1 MKLSLIFFFKKK
13 KKIPFLSTKILAG
26 AYFCESSKLKRFAG
40 TYFCKF
46 GENLQ
51 NSQKFP
57 TIRYTESWC
66 DITTQIEHVI
76 S

>member
-1 MKLSLIFFFKKK
+1 MKLNLFLFFQKN
-13 KKIPFLSTKILAG
+13 PLLSTKILAG
-26 AYFCESSKLKRFAG
+26 TYFCKSSKLKRFAG
-40 TYFCKF
+40 AYFWKF

-51 NSQKFP
+51 KFL

>member
-1 MKLSLIFFFKKK
+1 MKLNLIFFFFFKKK
-13 KKIPFLSTKILAG
+13 SPFLSTKILAG
-26 AYFCESSKLKRFAG
+26 A
-40 TYFCKF
+40 YFCKF